1 MILLLFVLSERACKG
16 IFLAWCRDTLID
28 LFIIFKI
35 FCLASIHQLH
45 PGSCL
50 FFNFLEGVVRS
61 LVQQLKLCPRMLES
75 RNTIFTVHQLVQ
87 DDDTE
92 DPAEL
97 ESVDL
102 TSDPSVV
109 CNMV

>member
-1 MILLLFVLSERACKG
+1 M
-16 IFLAWCRDTLID
+16 
-28 LFIIFKI
+28 
-35 FCLASIHQLH
+35 
-45 PGSCL
+45 
-50 FFNFLEGVVRS
+50 
-61 LVQQLKLCPRMLES
+61 QQLKLRPRVLES
-75 RNTIFTVHQLVQ
+75 RNTIFTVHQVVQ